1 MKNSQKLNLILAIIM
16 LLILINW
23 ISISTKSKCFN
34 WLDYTI
40 SFGALFAN
48 IGANILATIEE

>member
-1 MKNSQKLNLILAIIM
+1 M